1 MNNNGY
7 GVLIHYASP
16 YYDPVKA
23 HEYYEQHKHLKG
35 RKGSSKPSTSMLNE
49 RGKEAAK
56 YVKEQIQNERKSRVE
71 ASKNTR
77 DTSIQNRSENTKQNI
92 EMFKNGVNEYIT
104 SLRDS
109 LKNMSKEEKAEH
121 REEISSEIS
130 RLRQNIRD
138 HRTMLNGQLRYQ
150 KEQLRETHKSN
161 VKQYKDEA
169 TSKYESELAKMVEDP
184 EFKKT
189 TKSKKSSSK
198 GSGSSNLVYDEKTKK
213 YK

>member
-1 MNNNGY
+1 MNDY

-49 RGKEAAK
+49 KGKQAAK

-77 DTSIQNRSENTKQNI
+77 DTNIKNRSDSVKNSLNSWKDRINNTVK
-92 EMFKNGVNEYIT
+92 G
-104 SLRDS
+104 LREE
-109 LKNMSKEEKAEH
+109 LKNLPKEEKAARRDEYNQQISDIRQTLTDFRAMM
-121 REEISSEIS
+121 RE
-130 RLRQNIRD
+130 RLNAEKQGFRD
-138 HRTMLNGQLRYQ
+138 
-150 KEQLRETHKSN
+150 THKAN
-161 VKQYKDEA
+161 VNKYKEEA
-169 TSKYESELAKMVEDP
+169 TSKYENELAKMVEDP

-189 TKSKKSSSK
+189 KKSSKSSK
-198 GSGSSNLVYDEKTKK
+198 STSLVFDEKTNK
-213 YK
+213 YL